1 MHDTVVKTPQTALA
15 VFLGT
20 APVASVCLMRAMAG
34 GVYLPG
40 SAYPYAAL
48 ALLLIWSPL
57 PFSLPAVILGEAR
70 DMHRIEHGGGMR
82 SLFKHLSSR
91 ESAVRAAFLASI
103 VGFAGA
109 VLAALILR

>member
-20 APVASVCLMRAMAG
+20 TPVVSICLLRAMAG

-70 DMHRIEHGGGMR
+70 DMYRIQHGGGMR
-82 SLFKHLSSR
+82 SLFKHLSGR
-91 ESAVRAAFLASI
+91 ESAARSAFLASI
-103 VGFAGA
+103 VGFVGA